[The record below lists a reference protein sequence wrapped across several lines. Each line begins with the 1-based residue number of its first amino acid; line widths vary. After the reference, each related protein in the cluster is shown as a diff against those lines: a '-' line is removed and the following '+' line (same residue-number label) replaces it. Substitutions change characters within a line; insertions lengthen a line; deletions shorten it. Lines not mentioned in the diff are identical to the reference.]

1 MNTTTIKNVLQKYLW
16 KMTDLQITNY
26 LNRVWDQ
33 DIVSDAREIY
43 VDDVRSQLDYYLQS
57 SSHLETSLDSII
69 ESWIE
74 NLFEVKNE
82 ISKWLKFDD
91 LKLWMVV
98 FSESLRT
105 RFIVWEKKNRKVYL
119 KDVTKYAEWK
129 RSCYYADHEIDDNFF
144 HISVLR

>member
-1 MNTTTIKNVLQKYLW
+1 MNTTTIKNVLQKYLL
-16 KMTDLQITNY
+16 KMTDLQITHY

-33 DIVSDAREIY
+33 DVVSDAREIY
-43 VDDVRSQLDYYLQS
+43 VDDIRSQLDYYLQS
-57 SSHLETSLDSII
+57 SSHLETSIDSII

-82 ISKWLKFDD
+82 IRKWLKFDD

-105 RFIVWEKKNRKVYL
+105 RFIVWKKENKKVYL
-119 KDVTKYAEWK
+119 KDVTKYAEWQ
-129 RSCYYADHEIDDNFF
+129 RSCDYSDHEIDDNFF